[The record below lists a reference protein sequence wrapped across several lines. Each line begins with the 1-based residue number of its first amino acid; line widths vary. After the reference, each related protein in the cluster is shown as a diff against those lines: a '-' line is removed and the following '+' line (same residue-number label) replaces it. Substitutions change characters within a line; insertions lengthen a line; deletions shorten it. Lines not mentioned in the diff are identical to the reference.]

1 MTENQDGWTEE
12 VQTTSELKIT
22 EKAANVFKEMIK
34 DEKKE
39 IKNSYLRVGAN
50 SGGCSGWKY
59 SLDFEDSIK
68 PKDLVFTEN
77 GVNLVVD
84 EYMLN
89 DIIGDVEV
97 DYKVG
102 NLVEQGFIFK
112 RLKFEHVCGCGE
124 SFTPV
129 KDIPADGKQHLGW
142 K

>member
-1 MTENQDGWTEE
+1 M
-12 VQTTSELKIT
+12 QTTCELKIT
-22 EKAANVFKEMIK
+22 ERAASVFKDMII
-34 DEKKE
+34 DEKKDPA
-39 IKNSYLRVGAN
+39 NSYLRVGAN

-59 SLDFEDSIK
+59 SLDFEDGIEDG
-68 PKDLVFTEN
+68 DLVFTEN

-84 EYMLN
+84 EYILN

-112 RLKFEHVCGCGE
+112 RLKYEHVCGCGE

>member
-1 MTENQDGWTEE
+1 MATDQVGC
-12 VQTTSELKIT
+12 ELKIT
-22 EKAANVFKEMIK
+22 EKAANVFKEMIT
-34 DEKKE
+34 DE
-39 IKNSYLRVGAN
+39 NRSQDDSYLRVGAN

-59 SLDFEDSIK
+59 SLDYEDTLDPSDLIFEQHDVK
-68 PKDLVFTEN
+68 
-77 GVNLVVD
+77 LVVD
-84 EYMLN
+84 EYLLN

-112 RLKFEHVCGCGE
+112 RLKYEHVCGCGE
-124 SFTPV
+124 SFTPI

>member
-1 MTENQDGWTEE
+1 ML
-12 VQTTSELKIT
+12 TTCELKIT
-22 EKAANVFKEMIK
+22 EKAATVFKNMIADQNK
-34 DEKKE
+34 RLEK
-39 IKNSYLRVGAN
+39 SYLRVGAN

-59 SLDFEDSIK
+59 SLDFEDNVKSE
-68 PKDLVFTEN
+68 DLVFTEN

-84 EYMLN
+84 EYTLN

-97 DYKVG
+97 DYKIG

-112 RLKFEHVCGCGE
+112 RLKYEHVCGCGE
-124 SFTPV
+124 SFTPI

>member
-1 MTENQDGWTEE
+1 M
-12 VQTTSELKIT
+12 QTTCELKIT
-22 EKAANVFKEMIK
+22 EKAATVFKNMIADQNK
-34 DEKKE
+34 RL
-39 IKNSYLRVGAN
+39 KNSYLRVGAN

-59 SLDFEDSIK
+59 SLDFEDNVKSE
-68 PKDLVFTEN
+68 DLVFTEN

-84 EYMLN
+84 EYILN

-97 DYKVG
+97 DYKIG

-112 RLKFEHVCGCGE
+112 RLKYEHVCGCGE
-124 SFTPV
+124 SFTPI

>member
-1 MTENQDGWTEE
+1 M
-12 VQTTSELKIT
+12 QTTCELKIT
-22 EKAANVFKEMIK
+22 EKAATVFKNMIADQNK
-34 DEKKE
+34 RLEK
-39 IKNSYLRVGAN
+39 SYLRVGAN

-59 SLDFEDSIK
+59 SLDFEDNVKSE
-68 PKDLVFTEN
+68 DLVFTEN

-84 EYMLN
+84 EYILN

-97 DYKVG
+97 DYKIG

-112 RLKFEHVCGCGE
+112 RLKYEHVCGCGE
-124 SFTPV
+124 SFTPI

>member
-1 MTENQDGWTEE
+1 MAQSLPGC
-12 VQTTSELKIT
+12 ELKIS

-50 SGGCSGWKY
+50 SGCSGWKY
-59 SLDFEDSIK
+59 SLDYEDRVNDSTDLIFEQH
-68 PKDLVFTEN
+68 
-77 GVNLVVD
+77 GVKLVVD
-84 EYMLN
+84 EYILN

-129 KDIPADGKQHLGW
+129 KDIPADGKQKLGW
-142 K
+142 N

>member
-1 MTENQDGWTEE
+1 M
-12 VQTTSELKIT
+12 QTTCELKIT
-22 EKAANVFKEMIK
+22 EKAATVFKNMIADQNK
-34 DEKKE
+34 RLEK
-39 IKNSYLRVGAN
+39 SYLRVGAN

-59 SLDFEDSIK
+59 SLDFEDNVKSE
-68 PKDLVFTEN
+68 DLVFTEN

-84 EYMLN
+84 EYILN

-97 DYKVG
+97 DYKMG

-112 RLKFEHVCGCGE
+112 RLKYEHVCGCGE
-124 SFTPV
+124 SFTPI